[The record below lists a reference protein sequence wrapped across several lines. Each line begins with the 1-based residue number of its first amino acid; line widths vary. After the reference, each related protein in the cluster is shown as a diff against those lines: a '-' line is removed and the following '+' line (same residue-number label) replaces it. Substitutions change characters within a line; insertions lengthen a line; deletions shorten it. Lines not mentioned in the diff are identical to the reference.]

1 VPVAATESSSG
12 GLVKPALTPVTL
24 STDWYPE
31 AEQGGF
37 YQALARGFYR
47 EAGLDVRI
55 VPGGPGTY
63 PVQDLALGK
72 VQFALAASDE
82 VIMDVA
88 QSMPLVIV
96 GAFLQHY
103 PEALLVH
110 TESPVRSF
118 ADLGGATVIAVPG
131 TGWVTHVQRKYGIRF
146 NLVPMTFEISRF
158 LADRTVIQQCYIT
171 NEPYY
176 VKKTG
181 VKARTLLISDSG
193 YDPYRVIIVNRSLL
207 RRQPD
212 VVRAFVA
219 ASLRGWQDFAYGDP
233 APAVAA
239 ILRLNAQ
246 TTREFVEQSAAI
258 LRTGAFI
265 KGDPAQGERVGA
277 MKAGR
282 LAGQIA
288 MMADL
293 RLIGAAYPVD
303 RLATFAFDPA
313 GLPAPEPPAA
323 ASAHPAVGSPPRT

>member
-1 VPVAATESSSG
+1 
-12 GLVKPALTPVTL
+12 
-24 STDWYPE
+24 
-31 AEQGGF
+31 
-37 YQALARGFYR
+37 LARGFYR
-47 EAGLDVRI
+47 DAGLDVRI

-88 QSMPLVIV
+88 QSMPLAIV
-96 GAFLQHY
+96 GSFLQHY

-110 TESPVRSF
+110 AESPVRSF
-118 ADLGGATVIAVPG
+118 ADLGGTTVIAVPG
-131 TGWVTHVQRKYGIRF
+131 TGWVTHVQKKYGIRF
-146 NLVPMTFEISRF
+146 NQVPMTFEISRF

-193 YDPYRVIIVNRSLL
+193 YDPYRVIIVNRSFL
-207 RRQPD
+207 RARPD

-233 APAVAA
+233 APAIAA

-293 RLIGAAYPVD
+293 RLIGARYPVD
-303 RLATFAFDPA
+303 RLASFDFDPA
-313 GLPAPEPPAA
+313 GLPPPEISA
-323 ASAHPAVGSPPRT
+323 ASSTRPAVSPTPRS